1 MVSTLLECVNIYSQ
15 LHSRYFLIY
24 TSMLNRKGILFNN
37 PTICSDEFKHEACKQ
52 NDIVIVLYRTSRHN
66 PWNEFQQFSPI
77 AKFGILLLQMRSRDT
92 LR

>member
-37 PTICSDEFKHEACKQ
+37 QSAVTNLNKACKQ
-52 NDIVIVLYRTSRHN
+52 ND
-66 PWNEFQQFSPI
+66 NE
-77 AKFGILLLQMRSRDT
+77 T
-92 LR
+92 